1 MVAPVCVGEEGLGA
15 LRHPFHRPADFARR
29 PQADETRRVSG
40 KMQHFCGEAAEAQDG
55 SRGERLHALE
65 RSRHAQGVLPV
76 DLDVLEQVRG
86 RAQAR
91 QIRCVQIQA
100 LSRAVAA
107 GELVVIAGMRIDR
120 RARCLLG
127 GARVPVMVDVAM
139 ADEDPPDVPER
150 ESELAESGEQRI
162 APFPGTDARV
172 EEGDAAALLLDRVHV
187 GRPARLR
194 KWNRNR
200 DPLNPETGER
210 GRHPLSFLTSSVS
223 SGSALNRSPTSP

>member
-1 MVAPVCVGEEGLGA
+1 MDVRAVKAAGEKAVAWC
-15 LRHPFHRPADFARR
+15 R
-29 PQADETRRVSG
+29 SG
-40 KMQHFCGEAAEAQDG
+40 KGPYILEMLTYRY
-55 SRGERLHALE
+55 RGHSMSDPAKYRTREEVQKMRTEHD
-65 RSRHAQGVLPV
+65 PI
-76 DLDVLEQVRG
+76 EQVRG

-210 GRHPLSFLTSSVS
+210 GGHPLSFLTSSVS
-223 SGSALNRSPTSP
+223 SGSALNKSPTSP